1 MLNKKINKTRKNKYE
16 IIYLVAKVTFS
27 ISVNVS
33 PIFNFV
39 NPVTT
44 NCICINLKLKM
55 KKNN

>member
-44 NCICINLKLKM
+44 NCICINLK
-55 KKNN
+55 